1 MLLPFF
7 TISHNVNVH
16 TVSIS
21 LGSLTG
27 KSSIRESP
35 TWSGFFFFSWTS
47 ASVAEPHL
55 LMHKCSSRPAEQTSW
70 WCSSHNFPHP
80 TINMVYGRKK
90 RSSRLSLRSWL
101 VHKHLARITSKPP
114 LDLFPLLFRHII
126 HLRGDIH
133 LLGLPEY
140 RVVIV
145 NEAAAVY
152 QIQVTKRVCDMNM
165 QHHNL
170 AMLLQKLLKKCN
182 IA

>member
-1 MLLPFF
+1 
-7 TISHNVNVH
+7 
-16 TVSIS
+16 
-21 LGSLTG
+21 
-27 KSSIRESP
+27 
-35 TWSGFFFFSWTS
+35 
-47 ASVAEPHL
+47 
-55 LMHKCSSRPAEQTSW
+55 
-70 WCSSHNFPHP
+70 
-80 TINMVYGRKK
+80 MVYGRKK

-170 AMLLQKLLKKCN
+170 AILLQKLLKKCIHCLAGQWTSLLRTHLSLQVCWMGKKEVNVGKVFPLMQDHRYN
-182 IA
+182 ISSVLVGKY